1 MASLLVA
8 GDPWF
13 AAFSPRFP
21 AWPGPLVDGCRW
33 VIACDSLFA
42 ASRALHAD
50 VACRLLAHPRLPL
63 YLQYDLRAH
72 RESQRDVPRVLLLAG
87 EARGAPRHPDDR
99 PRVALRGGGASR
111 PEADERRGF
120 RRTFHRGGVDPRRPA
135 A

>member
-72 RESQRDVPRVLLLAG
+72 RESQRDVPAFFSLLEKHAERLDIPMIDRALRYAAAAHRGQKRMSGEDFVEHSIAVASILAGLLL
-87 EARGAPRHPDDR
+87 
-99 PRVALRGGGASR
+99 
-111 PEADERRGF
+111 
-120 RRTFHRGGVDPRRPA
+120 
-135 A
+135 